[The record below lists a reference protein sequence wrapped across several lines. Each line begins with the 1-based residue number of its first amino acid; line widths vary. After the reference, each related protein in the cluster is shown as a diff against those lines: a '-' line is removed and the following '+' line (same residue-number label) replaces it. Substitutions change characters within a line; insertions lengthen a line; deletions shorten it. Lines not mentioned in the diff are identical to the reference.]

1 MTTPAKPGEA
11 VAAWQDVQA
20 MASPLTRSQVRA
32 TVHRHAEDLAARFY
46 AALLSDPQAGQLL
59 DHAIVNQRL
68 HASLVRWLTALF
80 DERAPL
86 DSLVAAQQTAGEV
99 HARVGVPMAQVAHGA
114 RVLKRAIAHHLAHEL
129 APSAP
134 MAEAVQYVH
143 ELVDVAL
150 DTMNASTS
158 AHATRM
164 NRSVE
169 ACRLF
174 FLTQNL
180 KAERERQKT
189 QLLEWAHQMLM
200 RHYWDVNIAQPG
212 PSGRSPLELWLQHKA
227 SVLFEHAPEL
237 AQMQV
242 AIAHIEGQLLPTLS
256 LARHRHDEAR
266 DIVNAIHQQVE
277 GLRRM
282 LDAMFDRVSELDDGR
297 DGVTRLLNRRY
308 FPAVVKREMAL
319 AQKSRGSFALLL
331 LDIDRFQAVRQTL
344 GLEAADLVLSQVADV
359 LSDSV
364 RAGDFV
370 FRVGD
375 DQFLVLLADASDAT
389 VQPIADGLRQR
400 ISQLVPRTPGGAS
413 TALTVSI
420 GVASHDGHPDYLR
433 LLERTE
439 AALRQ
444 AKAAGRNRVV
454 LAPPTQ
460 HEPN

>member
-1 MTTPAKPGEA
+1 MTIPAKPGEA
-11 VAAWQDVQA
+11 VAAWQEIQA
-20 MASPLTRSQVRA
+20 MASPLTRSQVRVA
-32 TVHRHAEDLAARFY
+32 VHRHAESLAAHFY
-46 AALLSDPQAGQLL
+46 AAMMSDPQAGRLL

-68 HASLVRWLTALF
+68 QASMVRWLTALF
-80 DERAPL
+80 DERASL
-86 DSLVAAQQTAGEV
+86 ESLVAAQKTTGEV
-99 HARVGVPMAQVAHGA
+99 HARIGVPMAQVAHGA
-114 RVLKRAIAHHLAHEL
+114 RVLKRAMARHLASEL

-134 MAEAVQYVH
+134 MAEAVQYVY

-158 AHATRM
+158 ANANRMTR
-164 NRSVE
+164 SDE
-169 ACRLF
+169 AYRLF

-189 QLLEWAHQMLM
+189 QLLEWAHQILV
-200 RHYWDVNIAQPG
+200 RNYWDVNIAQPG
-212 PSGRSPLELWLQHKA
+212 PSGRSPFELWLRHKA

-237 AQMQV
+237 APMQV
-242 AIAHIEGQLLPTLS
+242 AIAHIEGQLLPALN
-256 LARHRHDEAR
+256 LARHQQDDAR
-266 DIVNAIHQQVE
+266 DIVSAIHQQME
-277 GLRRM
+277 SLRQM

-308 FPAVVKREMAL
+308 FPAVVKREMAM

-331 LDIDRFQAVRQTL
+331 LDIDRFQAVSQTL
-344 GLEAADLVLSQVADV
+344 GLEASDLVLAQVAEV

-375 DQFLVLLADASDAT
+375 DQFLVLLADATDAT

-400 ISQLVPRTPGGAS
+400 MSQLVPRTPGGTS

-433 LLERTE
+433 LLERAE

-460 HEPN
+460 HEPS